1 MFYEVRILNDQKV
14 LKKIISKKE
23 LSCKYWK
30 EFEENQKM
38 FVSKK
43 TQEKSSVPIK
53 DI

>member
-1 MFYEVRILNDQKV
+1 MFYEVRIFNAQKA

-30 EFEENQKM
+30 EFEENQKG

-43 TQEKSSVPIK
+43 IQDKSSVPIK
-53 DI
+53 NI